1 MRAKYVFWPPLFAA
15 LLVFVHGCTAVALV
29 GAGAG
34 TAIYVTGDLETVVAK
49 DINTVYQATL
59 KAIEQLDLKAGTK
72 TKDALAAKIIARD
85 AQDKKITIKLKSKS
99 ENATELNIRVGV
111 FGDETKSR
119 LIYEQ
124 IKKNLK

>member
-1 MRAKYVFWPPLFAA
+1 MQTKHVFWPPLLAA
-15 LLVFVHGCTAVALV
+15 VFVLVQGCTTIALV

-34 TAIYVTGDLETVVAK
+34 TVIYATGDLETVVAK
-49 DINTVYQATL
+49 DITTVYQATL
-59 KAIEQLDLKAGTK
+59 KAIEQLELKVGTK
-72 TKDALAAKIIARD
+72 VKDALAAKIIARD

-111 FGDETKSR
+111 FGDETKST